1 MIKILFVCHGN
12 ICRSPMAEFILKDL
26 VEKEGRSGDFEI
38 ASCATSREEIWNGVG
53 NPVYPPA
60 REELAKHGIS
70 CAGKRAVQL
79 CKSDYDR
86 YDLLIGMDDNNI
98 RNMMGILGS
107 DPDHKVHKLL
117 EYTGRDGNVAD
128 PWYSERFDI
137 AYRDID
143 AGCGALLAWLDAR
156 G

>member
-1 MIKILFVCHGN
+1 M
-12 ICRSPMAEFILKDL
+12 
-26 VEKEGRSGDFEI
+26 
-38 ASCATSREEIWNGVG
+38 
-53 NPVYPPA
+53 
-60 REELAKHGIS
+60 
-70 CAGKRAVQL
+70 QL
-79 CKSDYDR
+79 RKSDYDR

-143 AGCGALLAWLDAR
+143 AGCRALLAWLDTR